1 MSIYNYSRRRT
12 LPVRVGR
19 ITIGGD
25 APIAIQ
31 SMTNTDTNDTDAC
44 VAQIKTIADAGADL
58 VRLTTQGVREASNLE
73 NTTKGFPCRPTC
85 ISTPKLRSKPP
96 SMPTRCASIPAT
108 SSTRHARSGN

>member
-1 MSIYNYSRRRT
+1 MSIYNYNRRRT

-58 VRLTTQGVREASNLE
+58 VRLTTQGVREASNQI
-73 NTTKGFPCRPTC
+73 GR
-85 ISTPKLRSKPP
+85 
-96 SMPTRCASIPAT
+96 A
-108 SSTRHARSGN
+108 HV